1 VSAGR
6 ATGARVAGRAGGAR
20 VAGRAG
26 GARVAGRAGGARVLW
41 VLCALAAACFAPRA
55 QADCFDDAA
64 AWQHLNPLI
73 LRAIAW
79 QESHN
84 RADAT
89 HENANGSIDYGV
101 MQINSIHLPELAQYG
116 IRRDALMV
124 PCKNVYIAAWHLR
137 KQVVRYG
144 NTWTAVGAYHS
155 ATPALRDDY
164 ARRIAAIIGRWQ
176 RDPSL
181 IAQVSAA
188 PLSAADVHV
197 AQSGAARA
205 GAAQANRTQTGAA
218 QAESGQAGAAQAGS
232 AQTGGAQLS
241 SR

>member
-1 VSAGR
+1 MNATHVGR
-6 ATGARVAGRAGGAR
+6 ASQKRRA
-20 VAGRAG
+20 V
-26 GARVAGRAGGARVLW
+26 
-41 VLCALAAACFAPRA
+41 CALIVTMAALTATSAH
-55 QADCFDDAA
+55 ADCFDDAA

-84 RADAT
+84 NADAT

-101 MQINSIHLPELAQYG
+101 MQINSIHLPELARYG

-155 ATPALRDDY
+155 STPALRDDY
-164 ARRIAAIIGRWQ
+164 ARRIAAIIDRWRQ
-176 RDPSL
+176 DPS
-181 IAQVSAA
+181 QTGPVTAA
-188 PLSAADVHV
+188 SL
-197 AQSGAARA
+197 AAR
-205 GAAQANRTQTGAA
+205 
-218 QAESGQAGAAQAGS
+218 
-232 AQTGGAQLS
+232 
-241 SR
+241 

>member
-1 VSAGR
+1 MSTRRG
-6 ATGARVAGRAGGAR
+6 TRAGSPVR
-20 VAGRAG
+20 K
-26 GARVAGRAGGARVLW
+26 
-41 VLCALAAACFAPRA
+41 LCMLGALAAVCVAPRA
-55 QADCFDDAA
+55 YADCFDDAA
-64 AWQHLNPLI
+64 AWQNLNPLI

-89 HENANGSIDYGV
+89 HANSNGSIDYGV

-164 ARRIAAIIGRWQ
+164 ARHIAAIIGRWQ
-176 RDPSL
+176 RDPAL
-181 IAQVSAA
+181 IAQVGAA
-188 PLSAADVHV
+188 PLDAAQPGTEQSV
-197 AQSGAARA
+197 AGQRNFEQRNVARPGGTPAAGARSGA
-205 GAAQANRTQTGAA
+205 T
-218 QAESGQAGAAQAGS
+218 QAGS
-232 AQTGGAQLS
+232 AAQLS
-241 SR
+241 AR

>member
-6 ATGARVAGRAGGAR
+6 AC
-20 VAGRAG
+20 
-26 GARVAGRAGGARVLW
+26 GARVLW
-41 VLCALAAACFAPRA
+41 VLGVLAAACFAPHA

-176 RDPSL
+176 RDPAL

-188 PLSAADVHV
+188 PLSAADAHV
-197 AQSGAARA
+197 AQSSAARV
-205 GAAQANRTQTGAA
+205 GAAQANRTQTGT
-218 QAESGQAGAAQAGS
+218 AQAGS
-232 AQTGGAQLS
+232 AQAGSAQAGSAQAGGAQLS